1 MLKLF
6 IKLNMKAFAS
16 YLGMPFLFQS
26 DEVNPPNIN
35 ELVVLIIVSV
45 FRMLPHLEWKLFA
58 LNPSTLAL

>member
-1 MLKLF
+1 M
-6 IKLNMKAFAS
+6 NAFAS
-16 YLGMPFLFQS
+16 YLDMYMYELLFVFQS

-35 ELVVLIIVSV
+35 ELVVLMIVSV

>member
-1 MLKLF
+1 M
-6 IKLNMKAFAS
+6 NAFAS
-16 YLGMPFLFQS
+16 YLDTYELPFVFQS

-35 ELVVLIIVSV
+35 ELVVLMIVSV

>member
-1 MLKLF
+1 M
-6 IKLNMKAFAS
+6 NAFAS
-16 YLGMPFLFQS
+16 YLDMYELPFVFQS

-35 ELVVLIIVSV
+35 ELVVLMIVSV